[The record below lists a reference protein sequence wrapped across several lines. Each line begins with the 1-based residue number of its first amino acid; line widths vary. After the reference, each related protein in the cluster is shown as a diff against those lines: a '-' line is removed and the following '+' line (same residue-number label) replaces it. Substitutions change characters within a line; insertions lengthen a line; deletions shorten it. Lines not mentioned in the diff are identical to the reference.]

1 MKKKYYP
8 FVSVCTPT
16 FNRRPFIENII
27 QCYKN
32 QTYPKSRM
40 EWIVVDDG
48 TDKVQDVFEK
58 HKLPNFKYFATD
70 KMNLG
75 KKRNFMHTKAK
86 GSIIVYM
93 DDDDYYPQDRVEHA
107 VERLQENPNAL
118 CAGSSELYV
127 YFKTLKKMVQFG
139 PYGPNHSTA
148 GTFAFRKTLLDKTQ
162 YDDDAALAEERAFL
176 KDYTIP
182 FVQLDPMKTI
192 LVFSHE
198 HNTFDKRELL
208 KQPESHVMKT
218 SNKTV
223 DMFILKDNEAS
234 IKKFFMEDIDGLLD
248 NYEDGLP
255 KNKPEVI
262 KQTQEIKEKR
272 QKMQEEMTEKELN
285 ALTGIVID
293 GDNGKKKNLTKQEV
307 VNLLTN
313 LQKKVGDLTQMLK
326 NQSPI
331 NTTNSE
337 GKQVP
342 LTSSQIVN
350 LITSLQTQISS
361 LTKENEELQKTSSNV
376 STTENEAH
384 EKQIS
389 DLKQQLQDKESCNNQ
404 LLQNVD
410 ALKDTRHYDDQISE
424 LKQQLQQK
432 ELEISEYKN
441 NIVCLTT
448 QFMNEKQQFNQT
460 IVDLTENITTLKD
473 KDILL
478 SPEVNIRVNSEH

>member
-58 HKLPNFKYFATD
+58 QKLPNFKYFATD

-93 DDDDYYPQDRVEHA
+93 DDDDYYPPDRVEHA

-127 YFKTLKKMVQFG
+127 YFKTIKKMVQFG

-148 GTFAFRKTLLDKTQ
+148 GTFAFRKTLLDTTQ

-208 KQPESHVMKT
+208 KQPESQVMKT

-223 DMFILKDNEAS
+223 DMFILKDNEAP

-272 QKMQEEMTEKELN
+272 QKMQEEMTQKELN
-285 ALTGIVID
+285 AHTGIVID
-293 GDNGKKKNLTKQEV
+293 GDNGEKKNLTKQEV

-313 LQKKVGDLTQMLK
+313 LQKNVNELKQMLK
-326 NQSPI
+326 AQSPI

-337 GKQVP
+337 GNQVP

-350 LITSLQTQISS
+350 LISSLQTQVSS
-361 LTKENEELQKTSSNV
+361 STKENERLKKTSSEV
-376 STTENEAH
+376 SPAENEAH

-389 DLKQQLQDKESCNNQ
+389 ELKQLQDKDLRNDQ

-410 ALKDTRHYDDQISE
+410 VLQDTSHYDDQISE

-432 ELEISEYKN
+432 ELDISEYKN
-441 NIVCLTT
+441 NIVCLTA
-448 QFMNEKQQFNQT
+448 QFMNEKKQFNET
-460 IVDLTENITTLKD
+460 IADLNENITTLKGQ
-473 KDILL
+473 DILL
-478 SPEVNIRVNSEH
+478 SPEVNIRVNREH